1 MHCPSDLTTAS
12 PPGGPL
18 MTSQLKHFSPEPDL
32 NVSPTNVP
40 YSRRF
45 DTLPEITFA
54 ILVPDLERLQLF
66 LRPERGR
73 VRYRATILSPQQL
86 LDQVSKI
93 PEPSA
98 LVLAG
103 NSLAD
108 RVSST
113 ILPHRELYV
122 VPDVW
127 FRHITGRDPSS
138 RARTAARLVH
148 AHLLDPIQLRLSPFD
163 DVPF

>member
-1 MHCPSDLTTAS
+1 
-12 PPGGPL
+12 
-18 MTSQLKHFSPEPDL
+18 MTSQLKYFHPDTDL
-32 NVSPTNVP
+32 NVLLTTPNPGRVNP

-45 DTLPEITFA
+45 DTLPRITFA
-54 ILVPDLERLQLF
+54 ILVPDLERLQLY

-113 ILPHRELYV
+113 ILPHRDLYV
-122 VPDVW
+122 VPDAW
-127 FRHITGRDPSS
+127 LGHITGRNPSS

-163 DVPF
+163 DIPF